1 MKLQLDDRRLWGN
14 EAADDEDPEILNSYF
29 VSRPEW
35 REFFEP
41 ETGLSIA
48 RARKGMGKS
57 ALLSECAF
65 RLTARTSDLVILIKG
80 ADLAA
85 QREFKILSP
94 MEQVYDWQ
102 QRICAIVNRRLGE
115 QIGFAVTDDAIALVE
130 TAELSGFKSRNIVGA
145 LVDRLRRKIGP
156 VELEKISIVDN
167 KALLN
172 RYLSQEK
179 TSVIILIDDIDATFT
194 DTPVD
199 RLRLSTFFTAC
210 RELVFNFKG
219 ISIRTAVRS
228 DVWASIRKMD
238 EALDKVEQ
246 YTFDLHW
253 SDKQFSEFLIERI
266 SAYCHRIGRPELVVK
281 KTYKQILSLVFPP
294 IYEFKNSK
302 VRPHSTIRLFTG
314 GRPRWA
320 AQLCRMAGKE
330 SMRVPT
336 VDTINLSHIR
346 QVLEAYGQHRLD
358 DFSREHRHQCE
369 NIIDIINCFSK
380 RPGIYTTTDLF
391 NFIRTNILGVIEVK
405 IDGAKK
411 DDAVEIA
418 RFLFRV
424 GFIVGFDITPAGNK
438 YYQFE
443 DKPSLL
449 RNPANYDDGMKWR
462 VHPSLH
468 SVLQMPRAD

>member
-1 MKLQLDDRRLWGN
+1 MEIQLDDRRLWGN
-14 EAADDEDPEILNSYF
+14 EAADDEDPEVLNSYF

-35 REFFEP
+35 QEFFDP
-41 ETGLSIA
+41 KIGLSIA

-57 ALLSECAF
+57 ALLSECAY
-65 RLTARTSDLVILIKG
+65 RLRITSTGLVILIKG

-85 QREFKILSP
+85 QREFKPLSP

-156 VELEKISIVDN
+156 IELEKIAITDN
-167 KALLN
+167 KAILN
-172 RYLSQEK
+172 RYLTQEK
-179 TSVIILIDDIDATFT
+179 ASVTVLIDDIDATFS
-194 DTPVD
+194 DTPTD

-228 DVWASIRKMD
+228 DVWASIRKLD

-246 YTFDLHW
+246 YTFDLRW
-253 SDKQFSEFLIERI
+253 SDKQFSDFLVERI
-266 SAYCHRIGRPELVVK
+266 SAYCHRIGKSHLVEK
-281 KTYKQILSLVFPP
+281 KSPIQILALVFPAK
-294 IYEFKNSK
+294 YEFKNAK
-302 VRPHSTIRLFTG
+302 VPPHSTIRLFTG

-330 SMRVPT
+330 AMRVPN

-346 QVLEAYGQHRLD
+346 QVLEVYGQHRLD
-358 DFSREHRHQCE
+358 DLSREHRHQCE
-369 NIIDIINCFSK
+369 KISDIINCFSK
-380 RPGIYTTTDLF
+380 RQGIYLTDELF
-391 NFIRTNILGVIEVK
+391 NFIHNSILESIQVV
-405 IDGAKK
+405 IDGAK
-411 DDAVEIA
+411 VEEPVALA

-424 GFIVGFDITPAGNK
+424 GFIVGFDTTQGGNR
-438 YYQFE
+438 YFQFE
-443 DKPSLL
+443 DKPNLL
-449 RNPANYDDGMKWR
+449 RNPANYDDGMKWK